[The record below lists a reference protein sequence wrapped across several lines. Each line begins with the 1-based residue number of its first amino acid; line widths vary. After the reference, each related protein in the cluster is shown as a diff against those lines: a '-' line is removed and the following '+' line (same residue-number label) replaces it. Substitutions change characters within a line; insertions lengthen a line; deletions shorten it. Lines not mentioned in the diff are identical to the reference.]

1 MMKLTHL
8 FTTLSLFIYSGIYIA
23 QQELPVVI
31 SGQIFNTDVKEISLS
46 VFQGNN
52 SYKDFTSTPLDE
64 KGNFSI
70 NYTLPNKDFYVLRVG
85 EQTINLAINSP
96 DTIQVYGDGKN
107 LLYYTNIIGNE
118 ASTQMMLFF
127 REVNSF
133 NTLRDSVQRVAN
145 TDPEK
150 VRELD
155 AFFRPKLQSFQ
166 NYRTSFIRQN
176 TNSPALIAP
185 LQSVD
190 PMNEFD
196 LYKSLTEGVIV
207 AMEGSPTA
215 ASLKTMLEQQQ
226 QRYNASQ
233 FLGPGQE
240 VPDIVT
246 KDINGEDSKL
256 SDLRGKIVLI
266 DFWASWCG
274 PCRREN
280 PNVVKLYEKYK
291 DAGFT
296 IYSVSLDKSREPWVR
311 AIESDKLTW
320 PHHVSDLKG
329 WGSDLAKLY
338 KVSSIP
344 FTVLIDKDGKV
355 IQKNLRGQQLEM
367 TLASI
372 FGF

>member
-1 MMKLTHL
+1 
-8 FTTLSLFIYSGIYIA
+8 
-23 QQELPVVI
+23 
-31 SGQIFNTDVKEISLS
+31 
-46 VFQGNN
+46 
-52 SYKDFTSTPLDE
+52 
-64 KGNFSI
+64 
-70 NYTLPNKDFYVLRVG
+70 
-85 EQTINLAINSP
+85 
-96 DTIQVYGDGKN
+96 GKN

-145 TDPEK
+145 TYPEK
-150 VRELD
+150 VRGLD

-185 LQSVD
+185 LQTVD
-190 PMNEFD
+190 PMNDFA
-196 LYKSLTEGVIV
+196 LYASLTGGVIV
-207 AMEGSPTA
+207 SMEGSPTA

-280 PNVVKLYEKYK
+280 PNVVKL
-291 DAGFT
+291 
-296 IYSVSLDKSREPWVR
+296 
-311 AIESDKLTW
+311 
-320 PHHVSDLKG
+320 
-329 WGSDLAKLY
+329 
-338 KVSSIP
+338 
-344 FTVLIDKDGKV
+344 
-355 IQKNLRGQQLEM
+355 
-367 TLASI
+367 
-372 FGF
+372 

>member
-1 MMKLTHL
+1 MKLPHL

-52 SYKDFTSTPLDE
+52 SYKDFTSASLDE

-70 NYTLPNKDFYVLRVG
+70 NYTVPNKDFYVLRVG

-133 NTLRDSVQRVAN
+133 NALRDSVQQVAN
-145 TDPEK
+145 VDPEK

-176 TNSPALIAP
+176 ANSPALIAP

-207 AMEGSPTA
+207 SMEGSPTA
-215 ASLKTMLEQQQ
+215 ASLKNMLEQQQ

-246 KDINGEDSKL
+246 KDINGKDSKL
-256 SDLRGKIVLI
+256 SDLKGKIVLI

-311 AIESDKLTW
+311 AIESDNLTW